1 MRNSKRSNA
10 IRLGYRSG
18 LEETVAQDLLRD
30 TRPYTYEKVKIEW
43 EDLAYRTYTPDFVL
57 HNNVIIETKGRFTVG
72 DRSKHLVIKKQHPLL
87 DIRFVFSNSRAKLY
101 KGAKSTYAQ
110 WCQKYGFLYS
120 DVSIPKQWLDEPI
133 QDAIP
138 AFVHFPE
145 ERKKR

>member
-1 MRNSKRSNA
+1 MRYTKRSNA

-18 LEETVAQDLLRD
+18 LEETIAQDLSRD

-57 HNNVIIETKGRFTVG
+57 HNNIIIETKGRFTVD

-110 WCQKYGFLYS
+110 WCQKHGFLYS
-120 DVSIPKQWLDEPI
+120 DNSIPKQWLDEPLR
-133 QDAIP
+133 DAVP
-138 AFVHFPE
+138 SFVPFPE
-145 ERKKR
+145 EKKL